1 MERGKETRTEQSA
14 ETELPAQVAGFL
26 GLPHPAFPPAP
37 KRRQD
42 PSGSLQDAAA
52 ARGATR
58 LGRASAAQ
66 ALGTDPGRPARN
78 AFRRETRPAPASRRR
93 V

>member
-14 ETELPAQVAGFL
+14 ETELPA
-26 GLPHPAFPPAP
+26 
-37 KRRQD
+37 QD